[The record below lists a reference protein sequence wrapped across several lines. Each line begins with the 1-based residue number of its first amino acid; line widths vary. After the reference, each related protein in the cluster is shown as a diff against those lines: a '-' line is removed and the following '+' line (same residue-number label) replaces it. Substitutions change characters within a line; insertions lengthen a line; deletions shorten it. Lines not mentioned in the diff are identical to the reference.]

1 MLFKARKPRTKRLS
15 FSRFSLFCLSASISF
30 PVAANAVETSI
41 SSVTHLRHTPSS
53 HTFVTHLLP
62 SRKLCDLQDERIS
75 ESSGLGASRRYPD
88 FLWTQ
93 NDSGSEP
100 RVFLISRAGQTV
112 AVVHLEGAK
121 IEDWEEL
128 TISGTGRNAWVYVG
142 DIGDNARKRANLVI
156 YRFQE
161 PPFNPAQTAEL
172 NVPSESM
179 TLTYPNG
186 PHDAEVLLVTPQGHL
201 IVVTKTVG
209 QSEIFITPRPF
220 ARNSS
225 QTLIPIGKYPFGGGD
240 SGDGSLASLLQTALN
255 RLTTGGDIS
264 SDGKRIVIRTYG
276 LAYEWMLPANGS
288 WREVWKGTPQVWKLP
303 ETRQGEA
310 ICRAKPSVLVWTT
323 SISSPPAREIRRR
336 YVNSPRLSD
345 EQQGAAD
352 YQCHSRS
359 HFPRQCFV

>member
-30 PVAANAVETSI
+30 PVVANAVETSI
-41 SSVTHLRHTPSS
+41 SS
-53 HTFVTHLLP
+53 VTHLLP

-142 DIGDNARKRANLVI
+142 DIGDNARKRANIVI

-225 QTLIPIGKYPFGGGD
+225 QTLIPIGKYQFGGGD

-310 ICRAKPSVLVWTT
+310 ICFSLDDQHFFTT
-323 SISSPPAREIRRR
+323 SEGNPAPLCELTSPLR
-336 YVNSPRLSD
+336 
-345 EQQGAAD
+345 
-352 YQCHSRS
+352 
-359 HFPRQCFV
+359 